1 MKNLLKSP
9 YTYFSIVIAVLMLV
23 IAVREGSTPVEAK
36 KAPIDAAAIAIGD
49 EIQGYADTWN
59 TATAEIA
66 RLSKEKA
73 RVESLASAKDVE
85 LCGKYGLSYVRAT
98 GTGATF
104 KPGSLNE
111 DANCPLQ

>member
-1 MKNLLKSP
+1 MCRVHLVAGIDG
-9 YTYFSIVIAVLMLV
+9 TVIAI
-23 IAVREGSTPVEAK
+23 IALQGGSTAAEAK

-85 LCGKYGLSYVRAT
+85 LCGKYGLSYTRAT
-98 GTGATF
+98 GTGSTF